1 MRASPAFQVVLDRF
15 GVWQAAVLAAALAG
29 GLVMLAWMGS
39 EQPSVSVASRWMAAS
54 VALVLLVLGTA
65 AARVRPVSLRW
76 DGQQWHLGPPE
87 SAGHEP
93 VNGKVHV
100 AIDLGPWMLLRF
112 EPAESTRRSRST
124 WLPAQQ
130 RGLESRWHALRCAVY
145 SPRPQPGAD
154 AAADF

>member
-15 GVWQAAVLAAALAG
+15 GVWQVAVLASALAG
-29 GLVMLAWMGS
+29 GVVMLAWLAS
-39 EQPSVSVASRWMAAS
+39 SLPSVSVASRCAAA
-54 VALVLLVLGTA
+54 VAALALLVLGA
-65 AARVRPVSLRW
+65 RAARVAPVSLRW
-76 DGQQWHLGPPE
+76 DGQHWHLGPPE

-93 VNGKVHV
+93 ASGALHV
-100 AIDLGPWMLLRF
+100 ALDFGPWMLLRF
-112 EPAESTRRSRST
+112 APAESTWRTRAT
-124 WLPAQQ
+124 WLPAQR